1 MSCKILLPGL
11 VLVLVLQA
19 CSSQTSTVI
28 PDSPAVIGALIGTI
42 TSSAPSSTATLVP
55 FATKPA
61 IPPGLPVLT
70 SPVLARIDFQ
80 DENRGWGI
88 AVNASGYVVRTVDG
102 GRTWLNATPPGTA
115 AIGFSASLTILNA
128 NTAWVLVPQADYF
141 SGTLYRTSDGG
152 IIWNSSP
159 VPFGGGFLQFL
170 NASTGRL
177 LADRGAEAGSEA
189 VELFQTSDGGATWV
203 SVFHNDSSQPGS
215 SDSLPLVGVKNGMT
229 FLDANTG
236 WVTGSLPEDGDVYLY
251 VTHDGGASWSQQSL
265 ALPAGY
271 AAYQYM
277 PQAPVFFGDNGFL
290 PLLITMPGRTDF
302 TFYVTQDGG
311 LTWSGD
317 PADPNKVIKP
327 GLPAFADALH
337 AWSWDGGTNLFL
349 TTDGAQMWKGN
360 ITALDL
366 SGRLSQ
372 IQFIPVSADHFTGWA
387 LTQVDDSGH
396 SHLYRTTD
404 GSTWTQLIP

>member
-1 MSCKILLPGL
+1 
-11 VLVLVLQA
+11 
-19 CSSQTSTVI
+19 
-28 PDSPAVIGALIGTI
+28 LIGTI

-80 DENRGWGI
+80 DENSGWGI

>member
-80 DENRGWGI
+80 DENSGWGI